1 MKVRR
6 SRILAAVVAASAVVA
21 LSACGSQAEV
31 KPQTSVTPTTE
42 SQLTVA
48 PTTEAAEALMPD
60 VVCMNLQA
68 AQNRIQEEGVF
79 FSRSEDATGAGRRQ
93 LVDSNWI
100 VVGQSPTAGSPIG
113 EADAL
118 LSVVKLDEPNS
129 C

>member
-1 MKVRR
+1 MRR

-21 LSACGSQAEV
+21 LSACGSQPEV

-118 LSVVKLDEPNS
+118 LSVVKLDEPNI